1 MKKRKRP
8 KLCLYAIFF
17 AIATLIAFIV
27 PVWLIAVMEALIILF
42 FGWMLFFGC

>member
-1 MKKRKRP
+1 MKKRRRP
-8 KLCLYAIFF
+8 KLWLYAIFF

>member
-1 MKKRKRP
+1 MKKRRRP

-17 AIATLIAFIV
+17 AAATLVAFIV
-27 PVWLIAVMEALIILF
+27 PVWLVAVMEALIILF